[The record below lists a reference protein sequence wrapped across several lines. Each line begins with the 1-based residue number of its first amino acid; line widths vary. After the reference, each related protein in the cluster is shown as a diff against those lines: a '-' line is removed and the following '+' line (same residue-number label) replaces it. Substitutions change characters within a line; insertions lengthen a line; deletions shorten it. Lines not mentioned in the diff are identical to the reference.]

1 MKKTFSLMLGA
12 CALALTT
19 FTSCH
24 DHDDVFD
31 ESSEMNSGTALAV
44 EGAVE
49 GLNTTRATDTAWE
62 TGDSIGLTSTDLA
75 TNVKYVTT
83 GGNGKFSAA
92 DADVYFTDR
101 SDHVFYA
108 YYPYSS
114 KVNENCWYFSVSDS
128 ANVAAQKRN
137 DIMVASGTATAS
149 NPTLQLQFKHAMAR
163 LIINVKTSTEDG
175 FDADDVFSDNCSA
188 MIGSTITRC
197 MLNVTSSTV
206 LACGFKGDLYL
217 VAPTDNR
224 ETHVRQYVVYLPP
237 QSGCK
242 FSLYFNRGTDA
253 QQCYSVQL
261 TDGAWVA
268 GKSYIYDITAKR
280 DRLDLSSASTITD
293 WNSSVSSL
301 NANLD

>member
-24 DHDDVFD
+24 DHDNVFD
-31 ESSEMNSGTALAV
+31 ESSEMNSGTALTV

-62 TGDSIGLTSTDLA
+62 TGDSIGLISTDLA
-75 TNVKYVTT
+75 ANVKYVTT

-206 LACGFKGDLYL
+206 SA
-217 VAPTDNR
+217 VASRAIFTS
-224 ETHVRQYVVYLPP
+224 LPP
-237 QSGCK
+237 PTIVKLMSVNMWYIFRRSQVASSPCI
-242 FSLYFNRGTDA
+242 SIVVPMLNSVTLFN
-253 QQCYSVQL
+253 
-261 TDGAWVA
+261 
-268 GKSYIYDITAKR
+268 
-280 DRLDLSSASTITD
+280 
-293 WNSSVSSL
+293 
-301 NANLD
+301 